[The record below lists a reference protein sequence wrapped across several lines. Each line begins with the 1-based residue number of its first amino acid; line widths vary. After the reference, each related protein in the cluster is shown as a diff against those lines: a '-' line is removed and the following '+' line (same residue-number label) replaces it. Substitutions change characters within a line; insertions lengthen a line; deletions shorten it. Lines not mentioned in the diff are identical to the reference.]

1 MTQINERSIASR
13 SRGIVFFNRTL
24 RRAGANL
31 RERLVA
37 KLFSGIRY
45 GRLRLIFPDGGDVE
59 FCGAEHGPEASLTLH
74 RWRAI
79 FRAARGGGLGMG
91 EAFLVGDWSSPDLT
105 AFIRLAARNLDAF
118 DESIRGS
125 RALTFLNRLRHG
137 LRRNSKRGSRRN
149 IEFHYDLGNDFFRV
163 WLDRAMIYSSAL
175 WQEGDPDLE
184 TAQQRKLDRIAG
196 LLRLSGGESVLEIG
210 CGWGALAAHLA
221 ERGAKVTGLTLSP
234 SQLKFAREMVSER
247 GLQDRVDLRLQDY
260 RDASGGFDRVVSI
273 EMIEAVGESYW
284 PSYFGAIRERLKPGG
299 VAVLQC
305 ITIAE
310 ERYESYRAETD
321 FIQKHIFPGGFLPSK
336 TLLAEQVRRAGLRLT
351 GRQCFGPSYART
363 LAEWR
368 RRFDAR
374 WSCIEAQGYD
384 QRFRRLWDYYL
395 CYCEAG
401 FLAEVIDVGIYTIE
415 RPSDA

>member
-1 MTQINERSIASR
+1 MTGINDRSIAT
-13 SRGIVFFNRTL
+13 RTNSNQTFL
-24 RRAGANL
+24 RRAGADL

-45 GRLRLIFPDGGDVE
+45 GRMRLIFPDGGDVE
-59 FCGAEHGPEASLTLH
+59 FCGAEPGPEASVALH
-74 RWRAI
+74 RWRAV
-79 FRAARGGGLGMG
+79 FRAARGGALGMA
-91 EAFLVGDWSSPDLT
+91 EAYLDGDWTSPDLT

-118 DESIRGS
+118 DDSIRGTTVL
-125 RALTFLNRLRHG
+125 AFLNRLRHR
-137 LRRNSKRGSRRN
+137 LRKNSKRGSRRN

-175 WQEGDPDLE
+175 WQQSEVDLEPDLE
-184 TAQQRKLDRIAG
+184 TAQQRKLDRIAD

-221 ERGAKVTGLTLSP
+221 ERGARVTGLTLSP
-234 SQLKFAREMVSER
+234 SQLTFAREMISER

-260 RDASGGFDRVVSI
+260 RDAAGGFDRVVSI
-273 EMIEAVGESYW
+273 EMIEAVGEAYW
-284 PSYFGAIRERLKPGG
+284 PDYFGVIRDRLKPGG

-310 ERYESYRAETD
+310 ERYESYRVETD

-336 TLLAEQVRRAGLRLT
+336 SMLAEEVRRAGLRLADS
-351 GRQCFGPSYART
+351 QCFGPSYART
-363 LAEWR
+363 LSEWR
-368 RRFDAR
+368 RRFHGR
-374 WSCIEAQGYD
+374 WPCLEAQGYD
-384 QRFRRLWDYYL
+384 RKFRRLWDYYL

-401 FLAEVIDVGIYTIE
+401 FLEQVIDVGIYTIE
-415 RPSDA
+415 RPIL